1 LNLHEL
7 IQSRPNWFNKTAEEL
22 FTELN
27 TPSVEFVDTAKW
39 TWAGIADVFIPETN
53 KRFGRA
59 GNKQLQDAM
68 LASGEHWAVQQLS
81 AGFALYDDEILD
93 LFRQLDAG
101 GIVPGARHIA
111 NAIKRTISLL
121 EENTLSSTQE
131 EVAVELADCKLER
144 LKQLKND
151 EGYDTHQSYREAITL
166 WDGSPETEPKLW
178 LSVTSAE

>member
-1 LNLHEL
+1 MNLHEL

-27 TPSVEFVDTAKW
+27 TPSVEFVDTDKW
-39 TWAGIADVFIPETN
+39 TWAGIVNVYVPETN
-53 KRFGRA
+53 SRFGRTGA
-59 GNKQLQDAM
+59 KLLQDVM
-68 LASGEHWAVQQLS
+68 LASGEIWTVQQIS
-81 AGFALYDDEILD
+81 AGFPLYDEEVLN
-93 LFRQLDAG
+93 LFRQLDATG
-101 GIVPGARHIA
+101 LVPGARHIA
-111 NAIKRTISLL
+111 NAIKRMISLL

-166 WDGSPETEPKLW
+166 WDGSPETEPRLW